1 MLKVLLLR
9 KKIDAAKMALE
20 DLRAKDADFAKR
32 EAELEAAIEEAAAAE
47 DEDAA
52 EAQKAVE
59 EEVEKFDQEKADHE
73 EAKKSLTDE
82 ITELENDLATEEASQ
97 ETAPAQDPEPEKEER
112 KVKTMSV
119 TRNKFFAGKD
129 VTAMFEREDVK
140 AYLAEIR
147 SCIKNKRELT
157 NVGLT
162 IPEVFVGLIKENVE
176 NYSKLYKHVNVQ
188 PIAGKAREIVQGT
201 VAEAIWTECCAVLNE
216 LSLAFNDVEID
227 CYKVAGYY
235 KVCNAVLEDND
246 VDLATKLLEALSQA
260 IGLAVDKAILYG
272 RNSASAQKMPLGILS
287 RLAQTSEPGNYSPTA
302 RPWVDLHTSNIK
314 SISAGL
320 TGAALIKQI
329 VLASGAAKSNY
340 SRGSKVW
347 VMNESTYTKL
357 MAETVS
363 VDANGQ
369 IVTGVA
375 GTMPVVGGVIEVLN
389 FIPDNTIIGGYFD
402 LYLLGERAGA
412 KFAQSEHVFFIQDQ
426 TAFKGTAR
434 YDGQPVI
441 AEAFVAIGL
450 EGTTPDA
457 TQVAFAPDEANVVK
471 GIILS
476 ASAVTVEE
484 STVSAGGN
492 MVYFQ
497 DTNGW
502 GTVKI
507 HYWGGATP
515 TTWPGES
522 MTKVAGTTDIYS
534 YELYIPMGYSFRY
547 AVTQEDFEKLP
558 QELKDEALV
567 RAADRLR

>member
-9 KKIDAAKMALE
+9 KKIDAAKKALE

-47 DEDAA
+47 GEDAA

-97 ETAPAQDPEPEKEER
+97 ETVPAQNPEPEKEER

-272 RNSASAQKMPLGILS
+272 RNSASTQKMPLGIVS
-287 RLAQTSEPGNYSPTA
+287 RLAQTSEPSNYPTTA
-302 RPWVDLHTSNIK
+302 RPWVDLHTSNII
-314 SISAGL
+314 SLSAGL
-320 TGAALIKQI
+320 TGAALFKQL
-329 VLASGAAKSNY
+329 VLASGKAKSNY
-340 SRGSKVW
+340 SRGEKVW
-347 VMNESTYTKL
+347 VMNETTYTKL
-357 MAETVS
+357 VAETVS
-363 VDANGQ
+363 VDANGRV
-369 IVTGVA
+369 VTGVA
-375 GTMPVVGGVIEVLN
+375 GTMPVIGGVIEVLN

-402 LYLLGERAGA
+402 LYMLGERAGA
-412 KFAQSEHVFFIQDQ
+412 QFAQSEHVFFIQDQ

-450 EGTTPDA
+450 EATTPA
-457 TQVAFAPDEANVVK
+457 ANAVAFAPDTANVVTGIVLNADAVTVDVDETFQLIAKTLPIDGDVIFTSSDDTKATVSSK
-471 GIILS
+471 GLITGKASGSATITAVSGS
-476 ASAVTVEE
+476 ASASVAVTV
-484 STVSAGGN
+484 
-492 MVYFQ
+492 
-497 DTNGW
+497 
-502 GTVKI
+502 
-507 HYWGGATP
+507 
-515 TTWPGES
+515 TT
-522 MTKVAGTTDIYS
+522 
-534 YELYIPMGYSFRY
+534 
-547 AVTQEDFEKLP
+547 
-558 QELKDEALV
+558 
-567 RAADRLR
+567 

>member
-9 KKIDAAKMALE
+9 KKIDAAKKALE

-32 EAELEAAIEEAAAAE
+32 EAELEAAIEEAAATE
-47 DEDAA
+47 GDDAA

-82 ITELENDLATEEASQ
+82 IAELEEDLATEEASQ
-97 ETAPAQDPEPEKEER
+97 ETAPAEEPAPQTEER
-112 KVKTMSV
+112 KVKTMPV

-129 VTAMFEREDVK
+129 VAAMFEREDVK

-272 RNSASAQKMPLGILS
+272 RNSASTQKMPLGIVS
-287 RLAQTSEPGNYSPTA
+287 RLAQTSEPSNYPTTA
-302 RPWVDLHTSNIK
+302 RPWVDLHTSNII
-314 SISAGL
+314 SLSAGL
-320 TGAALIKQI
+320 TGAALFKQL
-329 VLASGAAKSNY
+329 VLASGKAKSNY
-340 SRGSKVW
+340 SRGEKVW
-347 VMNESTYTKL
+347 VMNETTYTKL
-357 MAETVS
+357 VAETVS
-363 VDANGQ
+363 VDANGRV
-369 IVTGVA
+369 VTGVA
-375 GTMPVVGGVIEVLN
+375 GTMPVIGGVIEVLN

-402 LYLLGERAGA
+402 LYMLGERAGA
-412 KFAQSEHVFFIQDQ
+412 QFAQSEHVFFIQDQ

-450 EGTTPDA
+450 EATTPA
-457 TQVAFAPDEANVVK
+457 ANAVAFAPDEANTVK
-471 GIILS
+471 AIALNVNAVTIDLSEDDEFQMQAVTMPIDAPITWSSSAETYATVDQNGLITGKASGSATITAVSGS
-476 ASAVTVEE
+476 ASASVAVTV
-484 STVSAGGN
+484 
-492 MVYFQ
+492 
-497 DTNGW
+497 
-502 GTVKI
+502 
-507 HYWGGATP
+507 
-515 TTWPGES
+515 TT
-522 MTKVAGTTDIYS
+522 
-534 YELYIPMGYSFRY
+534 
-547 AVTQEDFEKLP
+547 
-558 QELKDEALV
+558 
-567 RAADRLR
+567 